1 MDSKFERKVVA
12 HFGSGVVSIRTLDET
27 YKTFSET
34 IKRLLSEYKEIDGFF
49 HGARKVNGLTKMVF
63 TTKSTEGD

>member
-12 HFGSGVVSIRTLDET
+12 HFDNGVISIRTLDET

-34 IKRLLSEYKEIDGFF
+34 TKRLLSEYAESFRNQKL
-49 HGARKVNGLTKMVF
+49 KVPIKMIF
-63 TTKSTEGD
+63 TTEEDRQR